1 MDNRYCQWRECKR
14 AWRFSSTGILNQ
26 LIINDAVQ
34 QQWHVIWSNCALDLY
49 TPFLKWILPFFYFG
63 EGFIRWKI
71 VVSPILF
78 TDPCSFRSVKQAG
91 FNAGDGIRYFNVP
104 GSATDRII
112 NVSSNSNV
120 GKPGRWMF
128 RIDSAKIEAGGCNTK
143 GNSIPIDDMYI
154 GYVKK
159 KGLSQGLRSLKNRA
173 EILREA

>member
-1 MDNRYCQWRECKR
+1 MKNSC
-14 AWRFSSTGILNQ
+14 
-26 LIINDAVQ
+26 
-34 QQWHVIWSNCALDLY
+34 
-49 TPFLKWILPFFYFG
+49 
-63 EGFIRWKI
+63 
-71 VVSPILF
+71 F
-78 TDPCSFRSVKQAG
+78 TYSLHRPCSFRSVKQAG

-143 GNSIPIDDMYI
+143 GNSIPIDDIYI